1 MIPFLQ
7 SIAEGYAARYADL
20 SEFMFVFPG
29 RRSASFFLRHLQRTC
44 KDRPRIAPATT
55 TIVDLAF
62 DISGYLP
69 DSRIDLIFLLYN
81 SYKEVW
87 TRAGRKPE
95 DLKSIDNF
103 RSIADVLLADFNDI
117 DTHLADAEQLFKN
130 VTDHNE
136 IRADYLTEEQRRV
149 IEEYFGRS
157 SAENIPVG
165 GDRLWRTDYR
175 NRFSDRENAS
185 DYVGAR
191 TKFSSFWDSLFD
203 IYTLFGEKLRHDG
216 LAYQGMAFREAVRKL
231 NSDARIDARKV
242 VFVGFNVLT
251 ACEVAIFKNLKSRD
265 AVIDGRREPFADF
278 VWDRPK
284 VAETDPFSSAD
295 RYVSRGIRL
304 FPKPEWLDLSRSTPA
319 PDSDGLPAE
328 IEVIAAPSNAMQ
340 AKICGAELGKIV
352 NKIKESNKNTDK
364 KFIPEKIAIVLPDE
378 VLLLPLIHSLP
389 DGLGDINLT
398 MGCSLAYTPAVSF
411 VNLLRQLQMHARTDS
426 NGLPQFM
433 HKDIDALLSHP
444 FSMLLFGVWAQ
455 QQFKKKLAGTRRMF
469 LYRENVELDEKSPK
483 EYVRNAN
490 AMLRRVLTPLGKEA
504 GTDAVVDYVSFL
516 LETVRE
522 HNFSNI
528 RQLNLAVEGKGGTVT
543 ETPDAFS
550 DALMK
555 ANIEAYLQMLR
566 RLQTACKQRGVD
578 LQTGTVFILADR
590 LIAGETVPFEGE
602 PLRGIQIMGTL
613 ETRSLDFEHLIIP
626 SMNEQIF
633 PRKMHRR
640 SFIPYTIRMAFN
652 LPTTASEE
660 SIFAYYFYRMISRAR
675 SLTMIYDARSGDPSR
690 YIVQLERLYRKKSLT
705 SFAGYTLTQ
714 PKPVVISV
722 DKSPTVMKAL
732 GRFQAP
738 QGKHLSSSSLQKY
751 LKCPL
756 WFYYEKVRDII
767 IADEPQEFITNAQMG
782 SIVHSAMQHL
792 YLDADPTLGPALD
805 KESLGRRKITR
816 GFLDRLLKD
825 DDRIISVK
833 LKQAINE
840 EFTKEKPDTPL
851 SGEAKLQH
859 GMLLPYIK
867 KIVENDLKLAP
878 FDVLGC
884 ELKID
889 LSIPVNG
896 KPVNFVGFIDRL
908 DEITDENGERQ
919 VRIVDYKTGN
929 PSKKLSGDYVNNV
942 FDPKASYAFQLML
955 YSFLLRNYPA
965 LRAVDS
971 FTTVIYDV
979 YGGKM
984 LYPKMIVKDTQD
996 KNKGNKTDIKSDT
1009 EAVLTVSDGSTQEVV
1024 FHEEFRR
1031 QLEAKIA
1038 EIFNPDLPFAQT
1050 DEPENCEYCPFR
1062 SLCRR

>member
-55 TIVDLAF
+55 TIADLAF

-87 TRAGRKPE
+87 TRAGRKQE

-203 IYTLFGEKLRHDG
+203 IYTVLGKKLHEDG

-231 NSDARIDARKV
+231 NDGADIDARKV

-265 AVIDGRREPFADF
+265 TVIDGRREPFADF

-352 NKIKESNKNTDK
+352 DRIREECEQKKR

-378 VLLLPLIHSLP
+378 GLLLPLIHSLP

-398 MGCSLAYTPAVSF
+398 MGCSLAHTPAVSF

-469 LYRENVELDEKSPK
+469 LYRENVELDEMSPK
-483 EYVRNAN
+483 EYVLKAN
-490 AMLRRVLTPLGKEA
+490 AMLRRVLTSLGKEA
-504 GTDAVVDYVSFL
+504 GTDAVVRYVAGL
-516 LETVRE
+516 LEE
-522 HNFSNI
+522 IKSHNFSNI
-528 RQLNLAVEGKGGTVT
+528 RQLNLAVEGKEGTVT

-566 RLQTACKQRGVD
+566 RLQTACTQRGIS

-652 LPTTASEE
+652 LPTTTSEE
-660 SIFAYYFYRMISRAR
+660 SIFAYYFYRMISRAH

-690 YIVQLERLYRKKSLT
+690 YIVQLERLYRKKLT
-705 SFAGYTLTQ
+705 RFAGYTLTQ

-722 DKSPTVMKAL
+722 NKSATVMEAL
-732 GRFQAP
+732 DRFLAP
-738 QGKHLSSSSLQKY
+738 KGKHLSSSSLQKY

-782 SIVHSAMQHL
+782 NIVHSTMQHL
-792 YLDADPTLGPALD
+792 YLDADPALGPALD
-805 KESLGRRKITR
+805 KESLGRRKITPE
-816 GFLDRLLKD
+816 FLDRLRKED
-825 DDRIISVK
+825 DHTISVK

-840 EFTKEKPDTPL
+840 EFTKEKPNTPL

-867 KIVENDLKLAP
+867 KIVDNDRKLAP
-878 FDVLGC
+878 FYVLGC

-908 DEITDENGERQ
+908 DQIKGENGERQ

-929 PSKKLSGDYVNNV
+929 PSTKLSGGYVEDV

-955 YSFLLRNYPA
+955 YSFLLRNFPKIKGI
-965 LRAVDS
+965 DS

-979 YGGKM
+979 YGNKM

-996 KNKGNKTDIKSDT
+996 KKKGNKTDIKSDT
-1009 EAVLTVSDGSTQEVV
+1009 EEVLTVSDDGSVQEVV
-1024 FHEEFRR
+1024 FHEEFR
-1031 QLEAKIA
+1031 QHLEAKIA
-1038 EIFNPDLPFAQT
+1038 EIFNPDLPFSQT